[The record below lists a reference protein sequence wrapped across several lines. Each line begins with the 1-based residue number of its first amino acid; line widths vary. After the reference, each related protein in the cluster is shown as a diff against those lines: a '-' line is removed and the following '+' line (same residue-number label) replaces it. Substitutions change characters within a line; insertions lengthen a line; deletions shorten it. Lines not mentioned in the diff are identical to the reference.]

1 MNYLNS
7 TRVGLI
13 LNYSVFLYD
22 IMKDYKNAY
31 ILANDVYQKTNKF
44 LNNDNYDSSLI
55 KELNK
60 ILDKL
65 KENISKWADTIVP
78 EKVENIAS
86 DVQLE
91 NVEASPS

>member
-65 KENISKWADTIVP
+65 KENLSKWADTIVP

-86 DVQLE
+86 DVQPE
-91 NVEASPS
+91 NVEVSPS

>member
-1 MNYLNS
+1 MNYLS
-7 TRVGLI
+7 TTRIGLI
-13 LNYSVFLYD
+13 LNYSVFLYE

-44 LNNDNYDSSLI
+44 LNNDNIDLSLL

-60 ILDKL
+60 MLDILKD
-65 KENISKWADTIVP
+65 NISKWADTVVP

-86 DVQLE
+86 DIQPE

>member
-44 LNNDNYDSSLI
+44 LNNDNYDSSLV

-65 KENISKWADTIVP
+65 KENIGKWADTVVP